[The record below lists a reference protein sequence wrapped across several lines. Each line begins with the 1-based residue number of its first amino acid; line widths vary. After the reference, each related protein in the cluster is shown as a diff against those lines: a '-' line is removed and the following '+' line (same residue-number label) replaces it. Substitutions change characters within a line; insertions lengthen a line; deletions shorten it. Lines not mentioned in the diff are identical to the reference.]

1 MESSSQVVMSRMEA
15 HVPLEGATNDTNVY
29 DGLTY
34 RQQRRAQQALR
45 NGILLFLFLCDSNAF
60 LISEIAQM

>member
-1 MESSSQVVMSRMEA
+1 MKA
-15 HVPLEGATNDTNVY
+15 HVPSEGATNDTNIH